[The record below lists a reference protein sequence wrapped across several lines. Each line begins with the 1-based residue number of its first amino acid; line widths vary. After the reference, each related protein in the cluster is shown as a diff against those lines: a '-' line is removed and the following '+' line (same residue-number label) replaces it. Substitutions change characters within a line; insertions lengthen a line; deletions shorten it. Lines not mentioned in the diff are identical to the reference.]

1 MKTITFFATSTAH
14 SNRKSVT
21 VSFPPTA
28 LFPQHFF
35 SPATL
40 YGLQTQ
46 PTQQPPLPPPPHLSF
61 STPRAD
67 YHQHHQQPLL
77 TLDAPLN
84 LTKCKSDDDAN
95 AVTSTEVPPPS
106 VTSRPPP
113 LDTIVGLH
121 PPPAHSNVRG
131 QTAASAAAD
140 IANLMKR
147 AYPSLSPKSSSPRA
161 SPPEQL
167 QQQQQAIIAP
177 PLSSAAMYPVLNS
190 IYSTAHSPYLAMI
203 PPPPPLSALSPTV
216 DSASTLTNGHT
227 ESAAKIASAKIIR
240 PPKER
245 NSASN
250 GSSSGT
256 TADSTSSKPHVK
268 RPMNAFMVWARE
280 ERRKILK
287 ACPDMH
293 NSNIS
298 KILGRFNFRTLTPSM
313 VTINYTYTLCS
324 YINALTLGAKWK
336 AMTNAEKQPY
346 YEEQS
351 RLSKLHMEKHPDY
364 RYRPRPKRTCMV
376 DGKKLRISE
385 YKALMKSRRQE
396 VRRMWYADNAPP
408 TASLLNA
415 GGVEPP
421 QSTMMMQ
428 PTATVAGTGEQ
439 VETCGSVGSVV
450 SSDDDDLVS
459 PEPSTTSDSDA
470 PADMS
475 TPAIVTA
482 NS

>member
-1 MKTITFFATSTAH
+1 MKTITFFSSTPTAH

-21 VSFPPTA
+21 ASFPPAA
-28 LFPQHFF
+28 LFSQHFF
-35 SPATL
+35 PATL

-95 AVTSTEVPPPS
+95 AVTSTEVLPPS

-167 QQQQQAIIAP
+167 QQQAIIAP
-177 PLSSAAMYPVLNS
+177 PLSSAAIYPALNS
-190 IYSTAHSPYLAMI
+190 IYSTAHSPYLATMI
-203 PPPPPLSALSPTV
+203 PPPPLSALSPSV
-216 DSASTLTNGHT
+216 DSASALSNGHN
-227 ESAAKIASAKIIR
+227 ESAAKLTSAKIIR

-245 NSASN
+245 NNASN
-250 GSSSGT
+250 GSSSGN
-256 TADSTSSKPHVK
+256 TADPASSKPHVK

-298 KILGRFNFRTLTPSM
+298 KI
-313 VTINYTYTLCS
+313 
-324 YINALTLGAKWK
+324 LGAKWK

-408 TASLLNA
+408 TASLLNV

-421 QSTMMMQ
+421 QSTIMMQ

-439 VETCGSVGSVV
+439 VETCGSIGSVV

-470 PADMS
+470 PADMT